1 MTNSGVNDTDPR
13 QDDDFQRI
21 DFPRKADPSLPTP
34 PDQEELPERGEQPE
48 PEQVEMP

>member
-1 MTNSGVNDTDPR
+1 MTNSGVNNPDPVL
-13 QDDDFQRI
+13 DDDFPRI
-21 DFPRKADPSLPTP
+21 TEADPSLPTP